1 MEKIVLGV
9 VIHETEISDKE
20 VAGVMGS
27 TTLVK
32 TSPVLGMEG
41 RGVSK
46 GEGEEVLFLFIHSFI
61 HI

>member
-41 RGVSK
+41 
-46 GEGEEVLFLFIHSFI
+46 EE
-61 HI
+61 